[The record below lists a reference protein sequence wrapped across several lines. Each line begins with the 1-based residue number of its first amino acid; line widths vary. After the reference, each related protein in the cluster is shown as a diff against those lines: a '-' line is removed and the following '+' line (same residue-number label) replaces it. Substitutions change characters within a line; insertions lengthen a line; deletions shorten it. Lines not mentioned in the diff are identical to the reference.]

1 MYFNNLNN
9 KSLFYLKILFKF
21 DTFGTNTKQTVDVVQ
36 ITIKNDLRKYENC
49 ICSDGIN
56 ITNEPSVQQINTIY
70 TLKPI

>member
-1 MYFNNLNN
+1 M
-9 KSLFYLKILFKF
+9 
-21 DTFGTNTKQTVDVVQ
+21 GTNTKQTVAVVQ
-36 ITIKNDLRKYENC
+36 ITIKKDLRKYENW